1 MYKNQI
7 RKKSCAEDLG
17 INLFNGFGWKIT
29 IHGNKTFD
37 INRKTPR
44 SVIALSIKPIFNL
57 YFW

>member
-7 RKKSCAEDLG
+7 RKKSCADDLG

-29 IHGNKTFD
+29 IHGNKIFD

-44 SVIALSIKPIFNL
+44 SVIALSIKPIL
-57 YFW
+57 